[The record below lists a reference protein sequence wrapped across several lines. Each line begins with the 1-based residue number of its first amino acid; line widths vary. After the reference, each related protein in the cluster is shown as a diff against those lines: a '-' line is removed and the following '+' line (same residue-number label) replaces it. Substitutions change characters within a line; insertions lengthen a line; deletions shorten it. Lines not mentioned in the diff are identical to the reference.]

1 MSHTSVKKAEEIVP
15 TVIINS
21 QRRQWQ
27 EGGEQDDTK
36 TYTQIGFI
44 PISVMKMYIF
54 EGHTDPIDVQ
64 NPDFDA
70 FSDSTS
76 FSKKIKIFSI

>member
-15 TVIINS
+15 TVIIHS

-36 TYTQIGFI
+36 TYTQNSNYFTHNIDHFVVIVVKFFI
-44 PISVMKMYIF
+44 IV
-54 EGHTDPIDVQ
+54 
-64 NPDFDA
+64 
-70 FSDSTS
+70 
-76 FSKKIKIFSI
+76 